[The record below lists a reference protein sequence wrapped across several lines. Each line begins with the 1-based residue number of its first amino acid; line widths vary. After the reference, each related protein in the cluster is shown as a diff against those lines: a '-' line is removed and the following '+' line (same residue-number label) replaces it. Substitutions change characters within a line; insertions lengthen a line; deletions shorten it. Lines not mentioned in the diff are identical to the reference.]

1 LEGREEK
8 QKQKQRRRRSMTRQL
23 RGMPLV
29 RLIALAAALVLLGI
43 GFALGG
49 KPKTNSPTA
58 DLYLAPPTPPCSGLT
73 EVTGIYQDGKGTYLP
88 ADSVAWGGTDLRI
101 TPLCPNRHLNVLLPT
116 AASTI
121 LGGPFETCRGVGA
134 LLKIPALLD
143 APTGVVGQP
152 SLPPDY
158 PKGASVYY
166 YFFVDSNHDGS
177 FSFRNDTGYNLVWQ
191 SGIYLTRT
199 EYFDRTVYD
208 LTTDLTSANAELIQG
223 VGNGGTSKGTFCVPL
238 KLMVTQLK

>member
-1 LEGREEK
+1 MNR
-8 QKQKQRRRRSMTRQL
+8 TL
-23 RGMPLV
+23 RIITWSVLV
-29 RLIALAAALVLLGI
+29 SGVGIATS
-43 GFALGG
+43 FAG
-49 KPKTNSPTA
+49 KPVANSPTA
-58 DLYLAPPTPPCSGLT
+58 DLYLAPTTPPCSGLT

-101 TPLCPNRHLNVLLPT
+101 TPLCPNRHFNVLFP
-116 AASTI
+116 AAELSV

-143 APTGVVGQP
+143 AHTGVVGQP

-158 PKGASVYY
+158 PKAASVYY
-166 YFFVDSNHDGS
+166 YFYVDSNHDGS
-177 FSFRNDTGYNLVWQ
+177 FGRGDTGYNLVWQ

-208 LTTDLTSANAELIQG
+208 LTTDLTSPNAELIQG
-223 VGNGGTSKGTFCVPL
+223 VGNGGTSKGVFCVPL
-238 KLMVTQLK
+238 KLIVTRLK